1 MPQHSAGIL
10 LYRVRGGHPQVLLVH
25 PGGPYWASRDLGAW
39 SIPKGEYGAD
49 EQPLAAALREF
60 AEETGQRLIP
70 RVDQVID
77 LGTVRQRGGK
87 VVTAFGIQGDL
98 DVRDLVSNTVQMR
111 WPPRSG
117 RLVEFPEVDR
127 ADWFAPG
134 EARQRINAAQVAFV
148 DRLLDILTA

>member
-1 MPQHSAGIL
+1 M
-10 LYRVRGGHPQVLLVH
+10 LLVH

-39 SIPKGEYGAD
+39 SIPKGEYGED

-60 AEETGQRLIP
+60 AEETGQRLVP
-70 RVDQVID
+70 RADQVID

-98 DVRDLVSNTVQMR
+98 DVDVLVSNTIQMM

-127 ADWFAPG
+127 ADWFAPI
-134 EARQRINAAQVAFV
+134 EARQRINPAQVAFV
-148 DRLLDILTA
+148 DRLVDTLAARHHG